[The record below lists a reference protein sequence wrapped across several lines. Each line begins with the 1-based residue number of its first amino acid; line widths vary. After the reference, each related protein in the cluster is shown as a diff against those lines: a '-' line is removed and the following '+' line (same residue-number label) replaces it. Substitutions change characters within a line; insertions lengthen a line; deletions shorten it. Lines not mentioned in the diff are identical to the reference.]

1 LEDEVEEKPLQPKG
15 LYSILYGSN
24 KVWTN

>member
-1 LEDEVEEKPLQPKG
+1 LEDDVEEKPLQPKG

>member
-1 LEDEVEEKPLQPKG
+1 LEDEVEEKPLQTKG

-24 KVWTN
+24 EVWTN

>member
-1 LEDEVEEKPLQPKG
+1 LKDEVEEKPLQTKG

-24 KVWTN
+24 EVWTN